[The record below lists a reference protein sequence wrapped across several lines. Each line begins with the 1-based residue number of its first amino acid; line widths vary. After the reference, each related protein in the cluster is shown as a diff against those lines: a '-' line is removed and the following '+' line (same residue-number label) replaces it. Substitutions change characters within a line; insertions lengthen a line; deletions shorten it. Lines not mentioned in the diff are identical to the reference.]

1 MTEFETDGLCSMVDS
16 VNEAVDAADHLSE
29 SDQASIDLAIHL
41 ATIIDEARESGD
53 PDAISKTSFGPMPT
67 LNKVLTGL
75 GLNPEGKQK
84 LGLLVLDEEV
94 EPF

>member
-1 MTEFETDGLCSMVDS
+1 MDFDDAGLRSMVDS
-16 VNEAVDAADHLSE
+16 VNEAVEAAEHLSE
-29 SDQASIDLAIHL
+29 SDQASIDLAVHL

-84 LGLLVLDEEV
+84 LGLLVLEE
-94 EPF
+94 EAELF

>member
-1 MTEFETDGLCSMVDS
+1 MEPETLVSMVES
-16 VNEAVDAADHLSE
+16 VKDAVAAADHLTS
-29 SDQASIDLAIHL
+29 SDQASVDLALHL

>member
-1 MTEFETDGLCSMVDS
+1 MEHEALVSMVES
-16 VNEAVDAADHLSE
+16 VKDAVAAADHLTS
-29 SDQASIDLAIHL
+29 SDQASVDLALHL

>member
-1 MTEFETDGLCSMVDS
+1 MEHESLVSMVES
-16 VNEAVDAADHLSE
+16 VKDAVAVADHLTS
-29 SDQASIDLAIHL
+29 SDQASVDLALHL

>member
-1 MTEFETDGLCSMVDS
+1 MENDAVPRSMVAS
-16 VNEAVDAADHLSE
+16 VAESVAAADHLTE
-29 SDQASIDLAIHL
+29 SDQASVDLAFHL
-41 ATIIDEARESGD
+41 ATIIDEARASGD
-53 PDAISKTSFGPMPT
+53 EDAINKTSFGPMPT

-84 LGLLVLDEEV
+84 LGLLVAEEED

>member
-1 MTEFETDGLCSMVDS
+1 MEREALVSMVES
-16 VNEAVDAADHLSE
+16 VNDAVAAADHLTS
-29 SDQASIDLAIHL
+29 SDQASVDLALHL

>member
-1 MTEFETDGLCSMVDS
+1 MEPETLVSMVES
-16 VNEAVDAADHLSE
+16 VKDAVAVADHLTS
-29 SDQASIDLAIHL
+29 SDQASVDLALHL

>member
-1 MTEFETDGLCSMVDS
+1 MEREALVSMVES
-16 VNEAVDAADHLSE
+16 VNDAVAVADHLTS
-29 SDQASIDLAIHL
+29 SDQASVDLALHL

>member
-1 MTEFETDGLCSMVDS
+1 MGFDDSGLRSMVDS
-16 VNEAVDAADHLSE
+16 VVEAVEAADHLVE
-29 SDQASIDLAIHL
+29 SDQASIDLALHL

-75 GLNPEGKQK
+75 GLNAEG
-84 LGLLVLDEEV
+84 
-94 EPF
+94 

>member
-1 MTEFETDGLCSMVDS
+1 MEHEALVSMVES
-16 VNEAVDAADHLSE
+16 VKDAVAVADHLTS
-29 SDQASIDLAIHL
+29 SDQASVDLALHL

>member
-1 MTEFETDGLCSMVDS
+1 MDFDDAGLRSMVES
-16 VNEAVDAADHLSE
+16 VNDAVAAADHLSE
-29 SDQASIDLAIHL
+29 SDQASVDLALHL

-84 LGLLVLDEEV
+84 LGLFVDEEP
-94 EPF
+94 EEQF

>member
-1 MTEFETDGLCSMVDS
+1 MDFEHDGLRSMVDS
-16 VNEAVDAADHLSE
+16 VVEAVESAGHLVE
-29 SDQASIDLAIHL
+29 SDQASIDLALHL
-41 ATIIDEARESGD
+41 ATIIDEARDSGD

-84 LGLLVLDEEV
+84 LGLNDDVQEDDE
-94 EPF
+94 F

>member
-1 MTEFETDGLCSMVDS
+1 MGKMLDS
-16 VNEAVDAADHLSE
+16 VDGAVAAATHLTAD
-29 SDQASIDLAIHL
+29 DQASIEVAREL
-41 ATIIDEARESGD
+41 ATYIDEANASGD
-53 PDAISKTSFGPMPT
+53 QARIDKTTFGAYPT

>member
-1 MTEFETDGLCSMVDS
+1 MDFDDAGLRSMVDS
-16 VNEAVDAADHLSE
+16 VNEAVEAAEHLSE

-84 LGLLVLDEEV
+84 LGLLVLEE
-94 EPF
+94 EAELF

>member
-1 MTEFETDGLCSMVDS
+1 MDFDDAGLRSMVDS
-16 VNEAVDAADHLSE
+16 VNEAVEAAEHLSE
-29 SDQASIDLAIHL
+29 SDQASIDLAVHL

-84 LGLLVLDEEV
+84 LGLLVLEEEA

>member
-1 MTEFETDGLCSMVDS
+1 MTEFEPDGLCSMVDS

-84 LGLLVLDEEV
+84 LGLLVATEDHDE
-94 EPF
+94 F

>member
-1 MTEFETDGLCSMVDS
+1 MCIRDR
-16 VNEAVDAADHLSE
+16 
-29 SDQASIDLAIHL
+29 
-41 ATIIDEARESGD
+41 ARESGD

-84 LGLLVLDEEV
+84 LGLNEDVQEDEE
-94 EPF
+94 F

>member
-1 MTEFETDGLCSMVDS
+1 MEHEALVSMVES
-16 VNEAVDAADHLSE
+16 VNDAVAAADHLTS
-29 SDQASIDLAIHL
+29 SDRASVDLALHL